1 LTLFLL
7 IYFQVYTGV
16 PKDYTK
22 EFATNETFI
31 KILLGEDIP
40 YGSGKTLKTGPNDF
54 VFVYFSDH
62 GAKGIVAF
70 GDNYLTAQTLNNVNR
85 SLKHRHDCIA
95 NIGLRCK
102 NVIKTALKHHLDV
115 IKTSLKRI

>member
-1 LTLFLL
+1 MTLFLL

-70 GDNYLTAQTLNNVNR
+70 GDNYLTAQTLNNVSR
-85 SLKHRHDCIA
+85 TIKQGFLPRGTPRFEKMIQMA
-95 NIGLRCK
+95 ILNIFLFQK
-102 NVIKTALKHHLDV
+102 SVICV
-115 IKTSLKRI
+115 